1 MILVDTSVWV
11 DHLRRGDATLAD
23 LLTSAAVAVHPFV
36 IGELACGSLRRGSEV
51 VTLLAE
57 RPAATTVSHD
67 EVIQF
72 IAGQRLGG
80 RGIGYVDAHLL
91 ASAVVDRVPL
101 WSRDKALNAEA
112 TRLGVSYKA

>member
-11 DHLRRGDATLAD
+11 DHLRRGDARLAD

-57 RPAATTVSHD
+57 LPAATTVSHD

-72 IAGQRLGG
+72 ITHHRLGG

-91 ASAVVDRVPL
+91 ASAVVDGVPL
-101 WSRDKALNAEA
+101 WSRNKALNAEA
-112 TRLGVSYKA
+112 SRLGVSYKA